1 MLDGEVVWWLMQG
14 REVVFVMMVLVCG
27 RIHGDGDDDGEDDDG
42 CDGDDSDDDK
52 IEFSLLV
59 SALPTLVTLN
69 CCDWLRMPVFWVVL
83 DSALSW

>member
-1 MLDGEVVWWLMQG
+1 MLDGGEVVWWLMQG
-14 REVVFVMMVLVCG
+14 REVVFVMVVLVRG
-27 RIHGDGDDDGEDDDG
+27 RIHGDGDGDDDDN
-42 CDGDDSDDDK
+42 CDDDDDK

-69 CCDWLRMPVFWVVL
+69 CCDWLRMPVLWVVL